1 MLVVGIGG
9 GGERDK
15 NISEREFVG
24 KSACSA
30 DTDQVLYAVFGNQL
44 PGVDPHGRHTHAGAL
59 YGDRHALIGPGEAV
73 HIADVGV
80 FFGTAQEILCD
91 KFCS

>member
-30 DTDQVLYAVFGNQL
+30 DTDQVLYAVFGRTLSLMGETTQCM
-44 PGVDPHGRHTHAGAL
+44 
-59 YGDRHALIGPGEAV
+59 IG
-73 HIADVGV
+73 
-80 FFGTAQEILCD
+80 
-91 KFCS
+91 